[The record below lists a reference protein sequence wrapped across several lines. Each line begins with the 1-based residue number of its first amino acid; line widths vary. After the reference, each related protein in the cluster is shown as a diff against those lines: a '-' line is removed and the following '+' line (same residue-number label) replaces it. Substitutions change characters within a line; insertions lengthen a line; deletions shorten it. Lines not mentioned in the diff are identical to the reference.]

1 MTAFSDVVER
11 MQGGGISSGERGVW
25 QRRRRKHDPGER
37 TWTVASGAF
46 ERIGSGFDPPP
57 SSLRD
62 GGGGAAAW
70 ARRPPRSTSAAPG
83 GPGGREEA
91 NRTRHPSRQIG
102 TQRKNAK
109 PDEQTTPFL
118 ANATQDPNCS
128 PFAGLWA
135 CSPPPAVHRFWSETG
150 SRTSSVAP
158 VCGRLGGMARTPS
171 ARSLH
176 ALPTISL
183 LVYWSRGRT

>member
-1 MTAFSDVVER
+1 VKGVCGS
-11 MQGGGISSGERGVW
+11 GGGGSTTPENERGRL
-25 QRRRRKHDPGER
+25 RRGLSNGLGPVS
-37 TWTVASGAF
+37 T
-46 ERIGSGFDPPP
+46 PPP
-57 SSLRD
+57 VIPPGRR
-62 GGGGAAAW
+62 GGAAAW

-91 NRTRHPSRQIG
+91 NRTRHPSRQTG
-102 TQRKNAK
+102 THGHPHSERMPDK